1 VHEKNYGSPQ
11 GEMLAAVW
19 AIKTFH
25 TYLHGEKFTL
35 VTDHQPLTYLMTK
48 NDLVAMLARWAITL
62 QQYTFDVVHRPG
74 VNHQNADCLSRL
86 PEESSADTTGA
97 RLNDEPMLVRS
108 MLCTQFAALH
118 ASAGFTTLQH
128 LYDLFPITD
137 FADTF
142 APSKGDMVSICTDTP
157 ITPEMSAVCMH
168 TSSHVYTP
176 TLLHKNLQ
184 VDAEITSKGGVLPC
198 LNASFLAGNTT
209 LPPAEFLQE
218 TEMQRTSAHE
228 KYYGPSD
235 VWLDT
240 QVLDY
245 IRKGSTAAD
254 LPSHDI
260 RRVTRRAK
268 NYLMHDDKLFRL
280 FDSGERK
287 EVPPPHARAEIVR
300 YMHEQHGHW

>member
-1 VHEKNYGSPQ
+1 
-11 GEMLAAVW
+11 
-19 AIKTFH
+19 
-25 TYLHGEKFTL
+25 
-35 VTDHQPLTYLMTK
+35 
-48 NDLVAMLARWAITL
+48 
-62 QQYTFDVVHRPG
+62 
-74 VNHQNADCLSRL
+74 
-86 PEESSADTTGA
+86 
-97 RLNDEPMLVRS
+97 
-108 MLCTQFAALH
+108 
-118 ASAGFTTLQH
+118 
-128 LYDLFPITD
+128 
-137 FADTF
+137 
-142 APSKGDMVSICTDTP
+142 
-157 ITPEMSAVCMH
+157 
-168 TSSHVYTP
+168 
-176 TLLHKNLQ
+176 
-184 VDAEITSKGGVLPC
+184 
-198 LNASFLAGNTT
+198 
-209 LPPAEFLQE
+209 
-218 TEMQRTSAHE
+218 MQRTSAHE